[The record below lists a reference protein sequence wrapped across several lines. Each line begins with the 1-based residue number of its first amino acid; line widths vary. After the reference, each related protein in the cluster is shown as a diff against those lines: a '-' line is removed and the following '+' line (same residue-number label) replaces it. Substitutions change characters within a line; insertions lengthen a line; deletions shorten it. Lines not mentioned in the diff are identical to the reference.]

1 MSSEITHRLNWD
13 SIDTVLLDMDGTL
26 LDLHFDNYFW
36 TKHLPIRYSEIHG
49 VPHAL
54 INTEIHTRLMEKQGS
69 LEWYCTDYWSSEFSL
84 DIITIKSEVKHL
96 ICERPQVLPF
106 LERLG
111 AMGKNRVLV
120 TNADRAGLKLKFSK
134 TKIEPLLD
142 TVISS
147 HDYGIPKEQQQF
159 WHQLKRDISFDLT
172 RTVFIDDSIPVLRAA
187 KDFGISHIFA
197 VTQPDSTQPQR
208 IHSEFPRLGNFLDLL
223 SPVNG

>member
-49 VPHAL
+49 VPHAQ
-54 INTEIHTRLMEKQGS
+54 INTEIHTRLKEKQGS